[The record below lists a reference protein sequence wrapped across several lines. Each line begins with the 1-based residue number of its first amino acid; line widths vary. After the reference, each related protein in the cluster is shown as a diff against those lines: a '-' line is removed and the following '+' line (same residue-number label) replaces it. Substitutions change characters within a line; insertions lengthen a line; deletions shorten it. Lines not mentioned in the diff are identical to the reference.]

1 MINSF
6 SHTFLKSS
14 PSLLPGILLLYIS
27 HCFSSASITLDILE
41 KSGYILPRMKYQ
53 IVIAKSAQ
61 EAFKKLDARW
71 RSALKEAMRTH
82 LESAPKQE
90 SKSRIKRLR
99 GLRQPQY
106 RLRVDRLRVFYDVND
121 EQGRVEVLGFVMKP
135 EAENWLQEHGVP
147 E

>member
-1 MINSF
+1 
-6 SHTFLKSS
+6 
-14 PSLLPGILLLYIS
+14 
-27 HCFSSASITLDILE
+27 
-41 KSGYILPRMKYQ
+41 MKYQ
-53 IVIAKSAQ
+53 VVIAKSAQ
-61 EAFKKLDARW
+61 EAFKRLDARW

-82 LESAPKQE
+82 LENAPKQE
-90 SKSRIKRLR
+90 SKSRIKRLK

-135 EAENWLQEHGVP
+135 EAENWLQEYGVP

>member
-1 MINSF
+1 
-6 SHTFLKSS
+6 
-14 PSLLPGILLLYIS
+14 
-27 HCFSSASITLDILE
+27 
-41 KSGYILPRMKYQ
+41 MKYQ
-53 IVIAKSAQ
+53 VVIAKSAQ

-71 RSALKEAMRTH
+71 RFSSKEAMRIH
-82 LESAPKQE
+82 LENAPKQE
-90 SKSRIKRLR
+90 SKSRIKRLK

-135 EAENWLQEHGVP
+135 EAAKWLQEHGVP